1 MRLPDLVFKELFEQR
16 ELSLA
21 DRSLYLYLRVRP
33 GLNQSR
39 LAVDLGLSRG
49 AVTGGCQ
56 SLCAL
61 EWVRFT
67 GSGSRR
73 RPVAVIPPRCQ
84 ERLAEV
90 LEKMYSMAPNRG
102 EFLMKC
108 LLDVWVCS
116 DYYMD
121 NARPSFLTSP
131 LSDQPLEYDRYYP
144 EEAVA
149 FEFNG
154 SQHSS
159 LTEKFNDEKEH
170 KAVAVRDLIK
180 ESLSTRAGV
189 TLVVITP
196 EHLRPG
202 AFAGKLPKGLPR
214 NFADQEGPYFRALA
228 GLCIAYAAK
237 TELMMAQEQQA
248 QSGQQPQT
256 TQAAQVKQAQ
266 AAQEKQPPSKPAQT
280 TQVARPGKP
289 EPGIKVRNK

>member
-16 ELSLA
+16 GLSLA
-21 DRSLYLYLRVRP
+21 DRSLYLYLRVHP
-33 GLNQSR
+33 GLSQSR
-39 LAVDLGLSRG
+39 LAIDLGLSRG

-56 SLCAL
+56 GLCAL

-84 ERLAEV
+84 EHLAEA
-90 LEKMYSMAPNRG
+90 LEKMYAMAPNRG

-116 DYYMD
+116 DHYMD
-121 NARPSFLTSP
+121 NARPSFLISP

-144 EEAVA
+144 EEVVA

-180 ESLSTRAGV
+180 ESMSARAGV

-202 AFAGKLPKGLPR
+202 AFAGKLPKGLPL
-214 NFADQEGPYFRALA
+214 NFVDQQGPYFRALA
-228 GLCIAYAAK
+228 GLCLAYAAK

-248 QSGQQPQT
+248 QSGQQPP
-256 TQAAQVKQAQ
+256 A
-266 AAQEKQPPSKPAQT
+266 KPVRT
-280 TQVARPGKP
+280 TQVAHPGKP
-289 EPGIKVRNK
+289 EQGIKARNK